1 VATSSSTSAGTPSR
15 RARPRSAARAPSP
28 GTPVPWNLDRG
39 RASGEMGYLPGLDGI
54 RALAVLGVMLYH
66 ADLSWMPGGF
76 LGVDVFFVLSGF
88 LITSLLLEE
97 FARSGRINF
106 KRFYIRRA
114 RRLLPALLLML
125 AVVGAAVAFFYR
137 DAAAAFRADA
147 IASLFYVNNWWYII
161 ADQSYFEFIGR
172 PPLLKHLWSLAIEE
186 QFYLIWPV
194 LVLILLKFGKT
205 KAVRWTALIGAVAST
220 VWMAILSISNGFP
233 ELADPSRAYFG
244 TDSHIMGLLIGAALA
259 TVWRPGQLSTRL
271 APGAKAL
278 ITAIG
283 VTALLTVV
291 WIFWQVGE
299 FSGWLYRGGFLLF
312 AVLVAVLVATAAH
325 PGAPFGRAL
334 GTQPWRYI
342 GQRSYGLY
350 LWHWPVFMVT
360 RPDLDVGL
368 DGIPNLILRFG
379 LTFGLAELSYRYV
392 EMPIRR
398 GAIKTFISEW
408 RGSPPEEKS
417 HLTQRVLVG
426 SGVSIAAIALVGAG
440 LATAPT
446 ADQQL
451 APDVAAAIGIDDGGP
466 TSILIDATPRPTEA
480 ATPSPTPTPTSG
492 GSTVPT
498 PTPTNQST
506 SIAPSQNA
514 NGVLTAI
521 GDSVLLGV
529 APHLQDKV
537 KKSAVDAE
545 VSRQASGV
553 LDRVRALAAA
563 DLLAPTVVL
572 HTGTNGIVTEGQLRE
587 MLDLLADRERV
598 VVVNVNVPRRWTDP
612 NNEVIA
618 AVIGDYPNAVL
629 ADWAAISAGRADY
642 FVSDGVHPT
651 WEGTKAFVKEIRR
664 VAGF

>member
-1 VATSSSTSAGTPSR
+1 
-15 RARPRSAARAPSP
+15 
-28 GTPVPWNLDRG
+28 
-39 RASGEMGYLPGLDGI
+39 
-54 RALAVLGVMLYH
+54 
-66 ADLSWMPGGF
+66 
-76 LGVDVFFVLSGF
+76 
-88 LITSLLLEE
+88 
-97 FARSGRINF
+97 
-106 KRFYIRRA
+106 
-114 RRLLPALLLML
+114 ML

-137 DAAAAFRADA
+137 DAAGAFRADA
-147 IASLFYVNNWWYII
+147 IASLLYVNNWWYIV

-186 QFYLIWPV
+186 QFYLVWPV
-194 LVLILLKFGKT
+194 VVLILLKFGKT
-205 KAVRWTALIGAVAST
+205 RAVRWTALIGAVAST
-220 VWMAILSISNGFP
+220 AWMAILSISNGFP

-259 TVWRPGQLSTRL
+259 TVWRPGRLSTHL

-283 VTALLTVV
+283 VASLLTVV

-312 AVLVAVLVATAAH
+312 AIIVAVLVAAAAH
-325 PGAPFGRAL
+325 PGAPLGRAL

-360 RPDLDVGL
+360 RPDLDVGV

-398 GAIKTFISEW
+398 GAIKNFFSDW
-408 RGSPPEEKS
+408 RSSPPEEKS

-446 ADQQL
+446 VDQQL

-466 TSILIDATPRPTEA
+466 TSILIDSSPRPTPA
-480 ATPSPTPTPTSG
+480 PTSGQSPSPTPADSSVPSPTPT
-492 GSTVPT
+492 
-498 PTPTNQST
+498 NQAT
-506 SIAPSQNA
+506 ADAPPENA
-514 NGVLTAI
+514 NGILTAI

-529 APHLQDKV
+529 ATHLQEKV

-598 VVVNVNVPRRWTDP
+598 VVMNVNVPRRWTDP

-618 AVIGDYPNAVL
+618 TVIRDYPNVVL

-651 WEGTKAFVKEIRR
+651 WEGTKAFVKELRR
-664 VAGF
+664 AAGL